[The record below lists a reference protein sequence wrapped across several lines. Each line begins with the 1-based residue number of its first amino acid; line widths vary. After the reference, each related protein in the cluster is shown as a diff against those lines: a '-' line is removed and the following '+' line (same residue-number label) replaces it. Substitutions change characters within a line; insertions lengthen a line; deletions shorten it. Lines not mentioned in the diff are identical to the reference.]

1 MTADRARPDVRLLAA
16 LDAGL
21 LDEATAREVRAAAEA
36 DPASRAVLDALAATR
51 AELAAHPD
59 PPVPPALAER
69 WSAALAAEQAR
80 LSAPTP
86 QPTPSA
92 PQPAASPPSSAATR
106 STAAQA
112 APPGSTRAGAHPLTS
127 PHAGADPLPSPPPS
141 PRAVS
146 TATSAPTRPGCA
158 RSSAPDGRAL
168 ECATPPPDVTSAAA
182 APATPAPATPTSTA
196 PPTAAAAADSQSS
209 ASPPANEGST
219 APQSD
224 ALKPAAIGPRADAE
238 PPPPPSGHRAASDS
252 SPAGGRRSSPSRPPG
267 KPARRPGR
275 LLRRPAV
282 LAAALLIA
290 VGVGAALRARPE
302 PLPAVGRPQL
312 VAEALSAVGV
322 RDTAGLADPRRRAG
336 CLRAVDAPV
345 ESPQAPLLGGR
356 RVTFE
361 GAEGV
366 LLVLGTG
373 HRGAFDV
380 LIVDPDCGPGAGKLL
395 AATRVT
401 PR

>member
-36 DPASRAVLDALAATR
+36 DPASRAVLHALAATR

-69 WSAALAAEQAR
+69 WSAALAAEQSR
-80 LSAPTP
+80 PSAPTP
-86 QPTPSA
+86 PAAQ
-92 PQPAASPPSSAATR
+92 QAASPPSPAATNRSAAPT
-106 STAAQA
+106 SAAPTSAAPTPAAPTPAAPTPAAPTPA
-112 APPGSTRAGAHPLTS
+112 APP
-127 PHAGADPLPSPPPS
+127 
-141 PRAVS
+141 
-146 TATSAPTRPGCA
+146 
-158 RSSAPDGRAL
+158 
-168 ECATPPPDVTSAAA
+168 AAA
-182 APATPAPATPTSTA
+182 ASAG
-196 PPTAAAAADSQSS
+196 SQSS
-209 ASPPANEGST
+209 ASPPTNGRST
-219 APQSD
+219 APHGD
-224 ALKPAAIGPRADAE
+224 GLEAADNEPRADAE
-238 PPPPPSGHRAASDS
+238 PPPPPSGHRVV
-252 SPAGGRRSSPSRPPG
+252 PTTRGRRESPSCPPR

-302 PLPAVGRPQL
+302 PLPTVGRPQL

-322 RDTAGLADPRRRAG
+322 RDTAALADPSRRAG

-345 ESPQAPLLGGR
+345 ESPEAPLLGGR

-361 GAEGV
+361 GTEGV

-373 HRGAFDV
+373 RRGAFDV

>member
-127 PHAGADPLPSPPPS
+127 PNAGADPLPSPPPS

-146 TATSAPTRPGCA
+146 TATSAPTRPGAA
-158 RSSAPDGRAL
+158 RSTAPHGHAL
-168 ECATPPPDVTSAAA
+168 ESAMPRPSDVTCA
-182 APATPAPATPTSTA
+182 APASAAPAPATP
-196 PPTAAAAADSQSS
+196 PTAAASVDSQSTG
-209 ASPPANEGST
+209 SPPDTGRST
-219 APQSD
+219 APRND
-224 ALKPAAIGPRADAE
+224 ALEPTDIRPRADPE
-238 PPPPPSGHRAASDS
+238 PPPPPSGHQAVPTTRSGPA
-252 SPAGGRRSSPSRPPG
+252 AGGRRSSPSRPPR

-290 VGVGAALRARPE
+290 IGVGAALRARPE
-302 PLPAVGRPQL
+302 PLPTVGRPQL